1 MKSNFEEVK
10 LMTSNIK
17 INKALTNKYKD
28 SKLFSDKLNW
38 AKEHFKDRDIFKEI
52 QEIELLEYNTKE

>member
-10 LMTSNIK
+10 LMISNIK

-52 QEIELLEYNTKE
+52 QEIELLEKNTKE